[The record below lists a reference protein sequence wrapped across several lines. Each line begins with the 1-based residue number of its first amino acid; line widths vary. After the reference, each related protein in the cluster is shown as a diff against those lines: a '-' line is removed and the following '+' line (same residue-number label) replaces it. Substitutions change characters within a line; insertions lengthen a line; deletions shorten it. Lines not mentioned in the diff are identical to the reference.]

1 MSVKHVIK
9 MQKKVRLK
17 HLNNPNAYI
26 SCSNDMDDFYS
37 SNEDHIS
44 RRKKN

>member
-1 MSVKHVIK
+1 

-37 SNEDHIS
+37 SNEDYIS